1 MDVLPART
9 DASSLTATFKVFLTR
24 VSLVER
30 DQQIINTEN
39 IFLRQH
45 KWFAEVVEQTLVDI
59 LVTKFKEIWYKT

>member
-1 MDVLPART
+1 MVSLHGLTLIKSSVVKGFLFMDVLPART

-45 KWFAEVVEQTLVDI
+45 K
-59 LVTKFKEIWYKT
+59 